1 VDRGLGYGVI
11 RIRIARNLGVWLPSQ
26 GPVAAT
32 TQALTNSTPYT
43 FLFFS
48 PAFASGGVLE
58 KRQVI
63 FHPIWGYIDPFY
75 EYKIPT
81 FK

>member
-11 RIRIARNLGVWLPSQ
+11 RIRIARNLGVRLSPL
-26 GPVAAT
+26 GVFAANT
-32 TQALTNSTPYT
+32 HALKNSTPYT

-48 PAFASGGVLE
+48 PHLMSGGCVE

-63 FHPIWGYIDPFY
+63 FYPIWGYIDPFY
-75 EYKIPT
+75 EYKNPT